1 MADKKLPSTFANM
14 VIVLT
19 LISVISALALAFT
32 YSATKGAIA
41 QVGVKRTLKA
51 LQDVLPEFN
60 NDPTKEKY
68 TVEEPEF
75 KDMELYPA
83 RKDDQLV
90 GTAVQTFSDNGF
102 GGRIM
107 LMVGFDD
114 AAKIRNISVLNQTET
129 PGLGN
134 KMVEPSFK
142 DQLNGKDPS
151 VFKMKVR
158 KDGGEVDAISAATIS
173 SRAFCDAADR
183 AYRALLKGGRK

>member
-1 MADKKLPSTFANM
+1 M

-19 LISVISALALAFT
+19 SISVVSALALAFT
-32 YSATKGAIA
+32 YSATKDAIA

-51 LQDVLPEFN
+51 LQQVLPEFN
-60 NDPTKEKY
+60 NDPTGEKY

-83 RKDDQLV
+83 RKDDQPV
-90 GTAVQTFSDNGF
+90 GTAVQTYSDNGY
-102 GGRIM
+102 GGRIL
-107 LMVGFDD
+107 LMVGFDN
-114 AAKIRNISVLNQTET
+114 AAKIIGISVLKQTET

-134 KMVEPSFK
+134 KMVASTFK
-142 DQLNGKDPS
+142 DQFKGKDPS
-151 VFKMKVR
+151 VFKMTVR

-173 SRAFCDAADR
+173 SRAFCDAVDR

>member
-19 LISVISALALAFT
+19 SISVVSALALAFT
-32 YSATKGAIA
+32 YSATKDAIA

-51 LQDVLPEFN
+51 LREVLPEFN
-60 NDPTKEKY
+60 NDPTGEKY

-83 RKDDQLV
+83 RKDDQPV
-90 GTAVQTFSDNGF
+90 GTAVQTYSDNGY
-102 GGRIM
+102 GGRIL
-107 LMVGFDD
+107 LMVGFDN
-114 AAKIRNISVLNQTET
+114 AAKIIAISVLKQTET

-134 KMVEPSFK
+134 KMVASTFK
-142 DQLNGKDPS
+142 DQFKGKDPS
-151 VFKMKVR
+151 VFKMMVR

-173 SRAFCDAADR
+173 SRAFCDAVDR

>member
-19 LISVISALALAFT
+19 SISVVSALALAFT
-32 YSATKGAIA
+32 YSATKDAIA

-51 LQDVLPEFN
+51 LQEVLPEFN
-60 NDPTKEKY
+60 NDPTREKY
-68 TVEEPEF
+68 TLEEPEF

-83 RKDDQLV
+83 KKDDRLV

-114 AAKIRNISVLNQTET
+114 AAKIRNIFVVKQTET
-129 PGLGN
+129 PGLGS
-134 KMVEPSFK
+134 KMEEPSFR
-142 DQLNGKDPS
+142 DQFSGKDPS

>member
-19 LISVISALALAFT
+19 SISVVSALALAFT
-32 YSATKGAIA
+32 YSATKDAIA

-51 LQDVLPEFN
+51 LQQVLPEFN
-60 NDPTKEKY
+60 NDPTGEKY

-83 RKDDQLV
+83 RKDDQPV
-90 GTAVQTFSDNGF
+90 GTAVQTYSDNGY
-102 GGRIM
+102 GGRIL
-107 LMVGFDD
+107 LMVGFDN
-114 AAKIRNISVLNQTET
+114 AAKIIGISVLKQTET

-134 KMVEPSFK
+134 KMVASTFK
-142 DQLNGKDPS
+142 DQFKGKDPS
-151 VFKMKVR
+151 VFKMTVR

-173 SRAFCDAADR
+173 SRAFCDAVDR

>member
-1 MADKKLPSTFANM
+1 MANKKLPSTFANM

-19 LISVISALALAFT
+19 SISVVSALALAFT
-32 YSATKGAIA
+32 YSATKDAIA

-51 LQDVLPEFN
+51 LQQVLPEFN
-60 NDPTKEKY
+60 NDPTGEKY

-83 RKDDQLV
+83 RKDDQPV
-90 GTAVQTFSDNGF
+90 GTAVQTYSDNGY
-102 GGRIM
+102 GGRIL
-107 LMVGFDD
+107 LMVGFDN
-114 AAKIRNISVLNQTET
+114 AAKIIAISVLKQTET

-134 KMVEPSFK
+134 KMVAPTFK
-142 DQLNGKDPS
+142 DQFKGKDPS
-151 VFKMKVR
+151 AFKMTVR

-173 SRAFCDAADR
+173 SRAFCDAVDR

>member
-19 LISVISALALAFT
+19 LVSVISALALAFT
-32 YSATKGAIA
+32 YSATKDAIA

-51 LQDVLPEFN
+51 LRDVLPEFN
-60 NDPTKEKY
+60 NDPVKEKY
-68 TVEEPEF
+68 TLEDPEF
-75 KDMELYPA
+75 KDIEFYPA
-83 RKDDQLV
+83 RKDDQPV

-102 GGRIM
+102 GGRIV
-107 LMVGFDD
+107 LMVGFD
-114 AAKIRNISVLNQTET
+114 AAARIRNISVLNQTET

-134 KMVEPSFK
+134 KMTGPKFK
-142 DQLNGKDPS
+142 DQFNGKDPS
-151 VFKMKVR
+151 VFNIKVK

>member
-19 LISVISALALAFT
+19 SISVVSALALAFT
-32 YSATKGAIA
+32 YSATKDAIA

-51 LQDVLPEFN
+51 LQQVLPEFN
-60 NDPTKEKY
+60 NDPTGEKY

-83 RKDDQLV
+83 RKDDQPV
-90 GTAVQTFSDNGF
+90 GTAVQTYSDNGY
-102 GGRIM
+102 GGRIL
-107 LMVGFDD
+107 LMVGFDN
-114 AAKIRNISVLNQTET
+114 AAKIIGISVLKQTET

-134 KMVEPSFK
+134 KMVASTFK
-142 DQLNGKDPS
+142 DQFKGKDPS
-151 VFKMKVR
+151 VFKMMVR

-173 SRAFCDAADR
+173 SRAFCDAVDR

>member
-19 LISVISALALAFT
+19 SISVVSALALAFT
-32 YSATKGAIA
+32 YSATKDAIA

-51 LQDVLPEFN
+51 LREVLPEFN
-60 NDPTKEKY
+60 NDPTGEKY

-83 RKDDQLV
+83 RKDDQPV
-90 GTAVQTFSDNGF
+90 GTAVQTYSDNGY
-102 GGRIM
+102 GGRIL
-107 LMVGFDD
+107 LMVGFDN
-114 AAKIRNISVLNQTET
+114 AAKIIGISVLKQTET

-134 KMVEPSFK
+134 KMVASTFK
-142 DQLNGKDPS
+142 DQFKGKDPS
-151 VFKMKVR
+151 VFKMMVR

-173 SRAFCDAADR
+173 SRAFCDAVDR